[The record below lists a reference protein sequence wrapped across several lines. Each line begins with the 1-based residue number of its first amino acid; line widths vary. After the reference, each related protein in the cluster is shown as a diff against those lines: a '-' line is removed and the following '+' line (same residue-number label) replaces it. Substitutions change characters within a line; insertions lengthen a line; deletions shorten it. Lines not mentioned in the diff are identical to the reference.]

1 MLTENQLKVFD
12 KVIHIPAKKEVKI
25 KNKDRVKS
33 TFDIIKKRLGLRDF
47 IFNITALRIRKIK
60 YTIDSV
66 AENSIHGRLLGELF
80 NDYDVY
86 HFHYAAPGFLYPIK
100 FVPRDKIKMISI
112 WGSDLFQTAGVKNY
126 SEQLSAFEAADF
138 IIINTIEKKV
148 ERKFGL
154 IVTSG
159 YKSGSILIL
168 LPDECLCVNGG
179 VSKKW
184 ILENWNKWIY
194 DCNINEVLFS
204 ENYIII

>member
-1 MLTENQLKVFD
+1 MNMEKYSKNNNFIKLLNYEGNSLFRGGVF
-12 KVIHIPAKKEVKI
+12 
-25 KNKDRVKS
+25 RVKG
-33 TFDIIKKRLGLRDF
+33 KYPYEEKVDF
-47 IFNITALRIRKIK
+47 MIF
-60 YTIDSV
+60 
-66 AENSIHGRLLGELF
+66 
-80 NDYDVY
+80 
-86 HFHYAAPGFLYPIK
+86 
-100 FVPRDKIKMISI
+100 
-112 WGSDLFQTAGVKNY
+112 
-126 SEQLSAFEAADF
+126 
-138 IIINTIEKKV
+138 INTIEKKV